1 MATLGT
7 NLILYYRGTGGTYVP
22 FAASTNCSF
31 DSQTEQ
37 IEVTSYNSDWF
48 KEYKN
53 DVMTWSVT
61 CDGLI
66 AIAGFDYKMMLDA
79 QLNRTKITVRFQVG
93 GISSYTIFGRAYIT
107 SLSIGAPV
115 EGVATYTITL
125 TGDGQWQYTDPTSCR
140 KYLITITS
148 STGGSVEW
156 VECNGGGL
164 NSIGTTGPAQFY
176 QCAAYSGGLA
186 QIYFTS
192 GTGTISQVGY
202 CGD

>member
-1 MATLGT
+1 MAISGT

-53 DVMTWSVT
+53 DSMSWTVI

-66 AIAGFDYKMMLDA
+66 CGFDYKMMLDA
-79 QLNRTKITVRFQVG
+79 QLNRTKISFKFTVG
-93 GISSYTIFGRAYIT
+93 LTSPYTIYGRAYIT
-107 SLSIGAPV
+107 SLNIGAPV
-115 EGVATYTITL
+115 EGVSTYSITL

-140 KYLITITS
+140 KYLVSITS
-148 STGGSVEW
+148 SVGGTVQW
-156 VECNGGGL
+156 TECDTFNL
-164 NSIGTTGPAQFY
+164 KSISTSGPAQFY
-176 QCAAYSGGLA
+176 QCAVFSGGLA
-186 QIYFTS
+186 QIDIIS
-192 GTGTISQVGY
+192 GTGTISPSGY
-202 CGD
+202 CGE